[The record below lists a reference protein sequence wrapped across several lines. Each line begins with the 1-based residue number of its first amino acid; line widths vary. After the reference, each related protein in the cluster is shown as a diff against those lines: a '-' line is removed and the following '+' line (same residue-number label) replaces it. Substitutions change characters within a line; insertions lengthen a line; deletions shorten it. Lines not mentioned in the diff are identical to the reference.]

1 MREHKG
7 PEVRGV
13 PCAALQR
20 RASVSLLGSLQNTP
34 GPPSYPTIFWN
45 ESDLEAPDP
54 SLVFWSRPSWSMIR
68 PRMAVNILILQLAM
82 FHKAFTQMEYRW
94 QNHYFSRSRKYS
106 NWYKPGFFSHQVRL
120 GVSVEEEG
128 RQGKALKERQP
139 GLRVHVHWH
148 PSVSRSHSPSFSKE
162 K

>member
-1 MREHKG
+1 MISVG
-7 PEVRGV
+7 PE
-13 PCAALQR
+13 
-20 RASVSLLGSLQNTP
+20 N
-34 GPPSYPTIFWN
+34 
-45 ESDLEAPDP
+45 
-54 SLVFWSRPSWSMIR
+54 IR
-68 PRMAVNILILQLAM
+68 IDINLD
-82 FHKAFTQMEYRW
+82 
-94 QNHYFSRSRKYS
+94 FS
-106 NWYKPGFFSHQVRL
+106 SHQVRL